1 MKVPFG
7 DLRRQYFA
15 MREEIDAAVQ
25 RVFERGWFI
34 LGVEGETF
42 ERHFADYLNVKHC
55 VGVGSGTEAIHLAL
69 RAVGVEADDEVITA
83 ANTCVP
89 TVSGIWAAGAKPV
102 LVDIDEQSFTL
113 DPAKLEAA
121 ITPKT
126 KAILPVH
133 LYGQAADLDPILEI
147 ARHHHLKVVEDAA
160 QAHGATYKG
169 RKLGAL
175 GDAAAFSFYP
185 SKNLG
190 ANGDGGAVTTN
201 DAEIAE
207 RIARLRNYGQ
217 EKRYYH
223 TTKGTNSRLDEV
235 QAAILCAKLKH
246 LDEWNVRRAAIARI
260 YDEEIIHAAIQKPA
274 AMAYGTHN
282 YHLYVIRCQRRDA
295 LQEHLNQQ
303 GITTLIHYPV
313 PIHWQKAYEDLHRGV
328 GAYPR
333 AESCAAQIL
342 SLPIFP
348 ELTYDEARH
357 VAESINAFQDFKIT
371 EA

>member
-1 MKVPFG
+1 LVQVSMKVPFG
-7 DLRRQYFA
+7 DLRRQYDA
-15 MREEIDAAVQ
+15 MRQEIDHCVQ

-34 LGVEGETF
+34 LGVEGENF
-42 ERHFADYLNVKHC
+42 ERQFADYLGVKRC
-55 VGVGSGTEAIHLAL
+55 VGVGSGTEAINLAL

-89 TVSGIWAAGAKPV
+89 TVSGIWAAGATTV
-102 LVDIDEQSFTL
+102 LVDVDEESFTL
-113 DPAKLEAA
+113 DPYKLEAA

-126 KAILPVH
+126 RAILPVH
-133 LYGQAADLDPILEI
+133 LYGQAADLDTILEI
-147 ARHHHLKVVEDAA
+147 ARKHNIKVVEDAA

-169 RKLGAL
+169 RKLGAIA
-175 GDAAAFSFYP
+175 DAAAFSFYP

-201 DAEIAE
+201 DDEIAE
-207 RIARLRNYGQ
+207 RVNRLRNYGQ

-235 QAAILCAKLKH
+235 QAAILSAKLNH
-246 LDEWNVRRAAIARI
+246 LDVWNQRRREIARL
-260 YDEEIIHAAIQKPA
+260 YSEEITNPAILKPA
-274 AMAYGTHN
+274 QMAYGTHN
-282 YHLYVIRCQRRDA
+282 YHLYVIRCPRREE
-295 LQEHLNQQ
+295 LQNHLNEK

-313 PIHWQKAYEDLHRGV
+313 PVHLQEAYRDLHK
-328 GAYPR
+328 R
-333 AESCAAQIL
+333 AGDFPVTETLAGEIL

-357 VAESINAFQDFKIT
+357 IVESINSFQ
-371 EA
+371 